1 MCPGHLRDGSQQQ
14 PDTYHPFSQRYQQEN
29 YLRRSNQK
37 YDADEDQEVSKY
49 DRKFHGE

>member
-1 MCPGHLRDGSQQQ
+1 MVVSNNRILITRSLSVISKKIIFVEA
-14 PDTYHPFSQRYQQEN
+14 T
-29 YLRRSNQK
+29 SNQK